1 MEPLSPSRQKAIG
14 LSHFLDMPPTTRE
27 EQSRNHCQWPL
38 NRWLRRRFHK
48 KDAVGEEGKQSKEID
63 ESITAAESDEA
74 IESPVKSEEPMVAA
88 TEIQDAESCPKQV
101 RDSQCR

>member
-1 MEPLSPSRQKAIG
+1 ME
-14 LSHFLDMPPTTRE
+14 PPTTRE
-27 EQSRNHCQWPL
+27 EQSRNYRQWPL

-63 ESITAAESDEA
+63 ESITAAESDET
-74 IESPVKSEEPMVAA
+74 IESPVKSEESMVAATA
-88 TEIQDAESCPKQV
+88 TEIQDAESCPKKV